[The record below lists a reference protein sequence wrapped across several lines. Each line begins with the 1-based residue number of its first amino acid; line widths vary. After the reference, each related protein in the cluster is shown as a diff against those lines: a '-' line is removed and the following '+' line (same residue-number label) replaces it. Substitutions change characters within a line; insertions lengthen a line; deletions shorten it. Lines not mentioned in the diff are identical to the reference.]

1 MNIVVQRAVGGAH
14 QVDQTGL
21 AEGDCV
27 ALCKNIHSKGEV
39 SGGKCSISNWQH

>member
-21 AEGDCV
+21 AEGNCV
-27 ALCKNIHSKGEV
+27 ALCKSIQSRGEV
-39 SGGKCSISNWQH
+39 

>member
-1 MNIVVQRAVGGAH
+1 MNIVVQRAVRGAH

-27 ALCKNIHSKGEV
+27 ALCKSIHSREEK
-39 SGGKCSISNWQH
+39 

>member
-27 ALCKNIHSKGEV
+27 SFCKRQIDTQEG
-39 SGGKCSISNWQH
+39 QMTM